1 MKFAHIADTHIRNL
15 KYHEEYKAVFA
26 KMYET
31 LREEKVDYI
40 VHCGDIAHTKTQIS
54 PEFVEMAANFFKS
67 LADIAP
73 TYVILGNHDGNLK
86 NDNRQD
92 AITPIVDALQHNNL
106 HLLKNAEQHDIGNGF
121 CLNVLSVFD
130 EENWTQPED
139 TSKINIALYH
149 GAISGVTT
157 DTGWVMD
164 HGEHDIEI
172 FKDHDFAFLGDIHKT
187 NQILDTEGR
196 VRYPGSTI
204 QQNHGET
211 NDKGFLLWDIQSKD
225 DFTCKHVQIDNPKP
239 FITVELTKSGR
250 LPKNT
255 KIVEGARLRL
265 VCNHSIP
272 LDKLRKA
279 VDVAKTK
286 FQPSSITFLNK
297 AIDKGSV
304 SDVTGELVQEDLR
317 DTAVQEGLIKKFL
330 KDYDVNSETL
340 SRVHELNKKYN
351 IIAEENETVKR
362 NINWRLKTLEWDNLF
377 NYGEGNKV
385 DFTDLAGIVGI
396 FGKNFS
402 GKSSIIDSLLYT
414 LYNTTS
420 KGNRKNLNTINQD
433 KEWGRGKVEIE
444 IGDNTLTVERRS
456 EKYVKRLKGEETVEA
471 KTDVDFYVTNSVT
484 GEVESLN
491 GLDRNGT
498 DKNIRKFFG
507 TSEDFFLT
515 SMASQ
520 LDSLSFIGEGSTKRK
535 EILAKFLD
543 LEIFERKYKLAKED
557 ASELRSNLKRLEEID
572 FEQVIQ
578 EHKDSLSANQQE
590 VETQEAACRLLKVQI
605 ESANKELK
613 DIESSIESIPAKVID
628 VVKVTNQR
636 DAALLTVENIEGT
649 NRQLGKT
656 AKSSREFIQKADS
669 FLSSFDL
676 DGLREK
682 QDSIH
687 VMQGLIEKAEKEKAT
702 HEKDLQRCERKSD
715 LLEQH
720 EYDPD
725 CDFCS
730 NNEFVKDAQDA
741 KSRVPVLI
749 STLET
754 VEQALSTKRAELASL
769 EPEQVAEHLDKYEKL
784 IKKRS
789 EKESELKNA
798 DLDIAK
804 NKNQIIRLKSDVK
817 EYTRQIEEY
826 EQNREAI
833 ENLEALLS
841 EKEALSSWVSDQGKE
856 LQACEQKVMNLYK
869 ENGSLEQ
876 KLSDAHAKQDELEQC
891 RQNYAAHDLYEKCMH
906 SNGISL
912 DIIKNKLPVLNEEI
926 ASVLANVV
934 DFEVFLQCD
943 TKHLELFIKHP
954 KYDARP
960 LEMGSGAEKTIAAM
974 AIRLA
979 LLNVSSM
986 PKGDTFIL
994 DEPGTALDEENMEGF
1009 VRILD
1014 MVKAHFKTV
1023 LLISHLDSLK
1033 DASDSQIAI
1042 EKKKGFAFVNQ

>member
-15 KYHEEYKAVFA
+15 KYHEEYNEVFN
-26 KMYET
+26 KIYDT
-31 LREEKVDYI
+31 LRQEEVDCI

-54 PEFVEMAANFFKS
+54 PEFVEMAANFFKN

-86 NDNRQD
+86 NENRQD
-92 AITPIVDALQHNNL
+92 ALSPIIDALGHKNL
-106 HLLKNAEQHDIGNGF
+106 HLFKNAGSHDIGEGF

-130 EENWTQPED
+130 EENWVKPPEELI
-139 TSKINIALYH
+139 SIALYH
-149 GAISGVTT
+149 GYVSGVTT
-157 DTGWVMD
+157 DTGWVME
-164 HGEHDIEI
+164 HGDHDIDI
-172 FKDHDFAFLGDIHKT
+172 FDNHDFAFLGDIHKT
-187 NQILDTEGR
+187 NQILDDEGR

-211 NDKGFLLWDIQSKD
+211 NDKGFLLWDIKSKD
-225 DFTCKHVQIDNPKP
+225 EFTCKHVEIPNPKP
-239 FITVELTKSGR
+239 FVTVELTKAGR
-250 LPKNT
+250 VPKNT
-255 KIVEGARLRL
+255 KLSEGARLRL

-272 LDKLRKA
+272 LDKLRRA
-279 VDVAKTK
+279 VDAAKTK
-286 FQPSSITFLNK
+286 FKPTSITFLNK
-297 AIDKGSV
+297 AIDKGTI
-304 SDVTGELVQEDLR
+304 SDVAGDLVQEDLR
-317 DTAVQEGLIKKFL
+317 DTAVQESLITKFL
-330 KDYDVNSETL
+330 DGYEATDATI

-351 IIAEENETVKR
+351 ILAEENETVKR

-385 DFTDLAGIVGI
+385 DFNDLAGIVGI

-433 KEWGRGKVEIE
+433 KDWGRGKVEIE
-444 IGDNTLTVERRS
+444 IGDNVLTVERRS
-456 EKYVKRLKGEETVEA
+456 EKYTKRLKGEETTEA
-471 KTDVDFYVTNSVT
+471 KTDVEFYVKNSVT
-484 GEVESLN
+484 GEIESLN

-520 LDSLSFIGEGSTKRK
+520 LESLSFIAEGSTKRK

-543 LEIFERKYKLAKED
+543 LDIFERKYKLAKED
-557 ASELRSNLKRLEEID
+557 ASDLRSMLKRLEELD
-572 FEQVIQ
+572 FEELILDC
-578 EHKDSLSANQQE
+578 ENSLSENSLE
-590 VETQEAACRLLKVQI
+590 VETQEAECRLLKAQI
-605 ESANKELK
+605 SSASEELSE
-613 DIESSIESIPAKVID
+613 IQNSIDSIPAKIID
-628 VVKVTNQR
+628 VAKVTKRR
-636 DAALLTVENIEGT
+636 DSAALEVTSSEGK
-649 NRQLGKT
+649 NRELGKKI
-656 AKSSREFIQKADS
+656 KSNREFVEKANA
-669 FLSSFDL
+669 FLESFDL
-676 DGLREK
+676 EGLRQK
-682 QDSIH
+682 QDSATAIEEEMKE
-687 VMQGLIEKAEKEKAT
+687 VKTLQGSHEKE
-702 HEKDLQRCERKSD
+702 LQRFLKKEK
-715 LLEQH
+715 LLSKH
-720 EYDPD
+720 EYDPE
-725 CDFCS
+725 CQYCS
-730 NNEFVKDAQDA
+730 SNEFVRDAQDA
-741 KSRVPVLI
+741 KNNIPIV
-749 STLET
+749 STKIQEAKEACQKLESELET
-754 VEQALSTKRAELASL
+754 LQPS
-769 EPEQVAEHLDKYEKL
+769 QVREHLDKHKML
-784 IKKRS
+784 LRKKT
-789 EKESELKNA
+789 ESESEIQEA
-798 DLDIAK
+798 DLQVAK
-804 NKNQIIRLKSDVK
+804 NKNQIIRLKNDIK
-817 EYTRQIEEY
+817 ELDAQISEY
-826 EQNREAI
+826 EENREAI
-833 ENLEALLS
+833 ENLEALVS
-841 EKEALSSWVSDQGKE
+841 EQAALS
-856 LQACEQKVMNLYK
+856 LQAEKHEADLVVCEQKVMQLYK
-869 ENGSLEQ
+869 ENGSIEQ
-876 KLSDAHAKQDELEQC
+876 KLKDVHEKQADLKKY
-891 RQNYAAHDLYEKCMH
+891 RQDYAAHDLYEKCMH

-912 DIIKNKLPVLNEEI
+912 DIIKNKLPVLNGEI

-1014 MVKAHFKTV
+1014 IVKAHFKTV

-1033 DASDSQIAI
+1033 DASDSQIVI
-1042 EKKKGFAFVNQ
+1042 EKKKGFALVNQ